1 MQNGSAQSDFNSV
14 TEWSHKLELEIL
26 HELVFSKLERTSSS
40 YPEKKQ
46 NKEKKKKMLYGMI
59 VFCQLIVVSQ
69 YFIPAVKSLKGN
81 HKIVYPSISNVQKRG
96 CFRLD

>member
-26 HELVFSKLERTSSS
+26 HELLNWNEPQVVTLK
-40 YPEKKQ
+40 KKQ

-81 HKIVYPSISNVQKRG
+81 LKIVYPSISNIQKG
-96 CFRLD
+96 DAFVLTN

>member
-1 MQNGSAQSDFNSV
+1 MSWFFLN
-14 TEWSHKLELEIL
+14 W
-26 HELVFSKLERTSSS
+26 
-40 YPEKKQ
+40 
-46 NKEKKKKMLYGMI
+46 KEPQVVNLKKKAKQRKKEKMLYGMI

>member
-1 MQNGSAQSDFNSV
+1 MSWFFLNWNEPQVV
-14 TEWSHKLELEIL
+14 TLK
-26 HELVFSKLERTSSS
+26 
-40 YPEKKQ
+40 KKQ

-81 HKIVYPSISNVQKRG
+81 LKIVYPSISNIQKG
-96 CFRLD
+96 DAFVLTN

>member
-1 MQNGSAQSDFNSV
+1 MSWFFLNWKEPQVV
-14 TEWSHKLELEIL
+14 TLK
-26 HELVFSKLERTSSS
+26 
-40 YPEKKQ
+40 KKQ

-69 YFIPAVKSLKGN
+69 YFIPVVKSLKGN

>member
-1 MQNGSAQSDFNSV
+1 MSWFFLNWKEPQVV
-14 TEWSHKLELEIL
+14 TL
-26 HELVFSKLERTSSS
+26 
-40 YPEKKQ
+40 KKKP